1 MKRFFPILAVLSFL
15 LYPINTI
22 AGGPDQGNGIAIDP
36 QPGEV
41 YPKIPRGLAVTPDR
55 VNAVGTPD
63 QGNGVA
69 IDPQTG
75 EVYPIT
81 SGRLAVTPE
90 WVYPFLGF
98 TILKPPSIDPP
109 RSPPYKPKKQR
120 SKYKFSQ
127 AHTQT
132 IEGDNSASVSSG
144 GKSSTSG
151 NGELGIVIYGSDG
164 TQRIVQPS
172 QAKKTF
178 EDGIVVY
185 GLDN

>member
-1 MKRFFPILAVLSFL
+1 MNILVSLWPPGVEYIVKRFFPILAVLSFL
-15 LYPINTI
+15 LYPITTI
-22 AGGPDQGNGIAIDP
+22 AGGSDQGNGI
-36 QPGEV
+36 
-41 YPKIPRGLAVTPDR
+41 
-55 VNAVGTPD
+55 
-63 QGNGVA
+63 A

-109 RSPPYKPKKQR
+109 RSPPYKPRKQR
-120 SKYKFSQ
+120 SKYRFSQ

-144 GKSSTSG
+144 GKSTTSG
-151 NGELGIVIYGSDG
+151 NGERGIVIYGSDG
-164 TQRIVQPS
+164 TQSIVQPN
-172 QAKKTF
+172 QAKKIF
-178 EDGIVVY
+178 EDGTVVY
-185 GLDN
+185 GIDN